1 MKKILSIFLCGLM
14 IVSVSS
20 CGNMNKTQKGAAV
33 GAGSGAAVGA
43 AVGGLLGKSAGAAAI
58 GATVGT
64 AIGGVAGTL
73 LGKKMDNKAQELASL
88 EHAQVTTVTDAN
100 GLQSIK
106 VTFDSG
112 ILFDTGK
119 SELKDPARMSLYQFA
134 SKMKDMPDVNIRIWG
149 HTDNTGSSAVNE
161 KLSWER
167 ALAVKYFLEQLG
179 INGSHMTTE
188 GKSYSMPVA
197 SNETKEGR
205 AQNRRVEIYITANE
219 KMIEKAE
226 NGTLE

>member
-1 MKKILSIFLCGLM
+1 MKKILSIFLCSLVV
-14 IVSVSS
+14 VSISS

-43 AVGGLLGKSAGAAAI
+43 AVGGLIGKSAGAATI

-64 AIGGVAGTL
+64 AVGGVVGVL
-73 LGKKMDNKAQELASL
+73 IGKKMDNKAQELASL
-88 EHAQVTTVTDAN
+88 ENAQVTTVTDAN
-100 GLQSIK
+100 GLESIK

-134 SKMKDMPDVNIRIWG
+134 SKMSDMPDVNIKIWG
-149 HTDNTGSSAVNE
+149 HTDNTGSSAINE
-161 KLSWER
+161 KLSAER

-179 INGSHMTTE
+179 ISGARMTTE
-188 GKSYSMPVA
+188 GKSFYMPVA
-197 SNETKEGR
+197 SNDTKEGR
-205 AQNRRVEIYITANE
+205 ALNRRVEVYVEANE
-219 KMIEKAE
+219 EMIRKAQ
-226 NGTLE
+226 NGAL

>member
-1 MKKILSIFLCGLM
+1 MKKFISIFLCGLM
-14 IVSVSS
+14 VVSISS

-73 LGKKMDNKAQELASL
+73 IGKKMDNKAQELASL
-88 EHAQVTTVTDAN
+88 ENAQVTTVTDAN

-149 HTDNTGSSAVNE
+149 HTDNTGSSAINE

-188 GKSYSMPVA
+188 GKSFYMPVA
-197 SNETKEGR
+197 SNDTAAGR
-205 AQNRRVEIYITANE
+205 ALNRRVEVYIEADSN
-219 KMIEKAE
+219 MIQKAQ
-226 NGTLE
+226 NGNL